1 MRIFLESAIDRIE
14 LGTSASSQFVNGD
27 KSSGFGVASKI
38 PKLTRGAGDGAAYR
52 GTRTDTRLIDLDVS
66 LFGEDRLASEVLFRR
81 LTSIVL
87 PRVGWAL
94 PKISAE
100 YANGSV
106 LEMSFVYLSGLEV
119 DSSSSETWGRFL
131 ISVECPNPF
140 WVARDALQFAVS
152 TSDAGT
158 EPFLDNMSGLPVASS
173 NAIGSLTIDLLSDV
187 PSDLTVILTGPSSG
201 ATTILVN
208 GSGYVFEAALG
219 SSESVTVNRSMLG
232 VTVVDGT
239 GANRYADLGSS
250 PKFPQLLPGVNVVD
264 VTMVGATS
272 DSRISGNY
280 KPRFEGVY

>member
-1 MRIFLESAIDRIE
+1 MRIFLESAVDRIE
-14 LGTSASSQFVNGD
+14 LGTSSSSDFVHGE
-27 KSSGFGVASKI
+27 KSSGFGVSSKI

-52 GTRTDTRLIDLDVS
+52 GTRSDTRVMDLDVS
-66 LFGEDRLASEVLFRR
+66 FFAADRLASEVLFRR

-94 PKISAE
+94 PRVVAE
-100 YANGSV
+100 YADGTAVES
-106 LEMSFVYLSGLEV
+106 EFVYQSGLEG
-119 DSSSSETWGRFL
+119 DGSSRETWGRFL

-152 TSDAGT
+152 TSDDGT
-158 EPFLDNMSGLPVASS
+158 EPFLDNMSGLPVSPS
-173 NAIGSLTIDLLSDV
+173 NAIGSLSIVLGSDV
-187 PSDLTVILTGPSSG
+187 GADLTVIIVGPSSG
-201 ATTILVN
+201 ATTVLVN
-208 GSGYVFEAALG
+208 GEGYSFG
-219 SSESVTVNRSMLG
+219 SPLADGETVTVTRGLLG

-250 PKFPQLLPGVNVVD
+250 PKFPQLSPGVNQVD